1 MTYMDCPNNQ
11 NGHVAEDLPTYEYFR
26 EELETDRQE
35 AIEFLAMLKTDY
47 QIEVKNSGIRE
58 ALKDLHATLNITK
71 PSEYYEDDIVVVFD
85 ELYTLNKRFYESKT
99 NAEIIKLIEGDE
111 EYIIFPHLQFEK
123 LL

>member
-11 NGHVAEDLPTYEYFR
+11 NGHVAEDLHTYQDIR
-26 EELETDRQE
+26 EDLETDRQE
-35 AIEFLAMLKTDY
+35 TIEFLAQLKTEY
-47 QIEVKNSGIRE
+47 QMDVKNSGIRE
-58 ALKDLHATLNITK
+58 ALKDLHTTLNITK

-85 ELYTLNKRFYESKT
+85 ELYTLNKQFYESKT
-99 NAEIIKLIEGDE
+99 NAEIIKLIEAEE